1 MTATQTQA
9 TTTTIPLNKLIVS
22 ADNVRKTG
30 GGIGIDELA
39 ASISAHG
46 VLQNL
51 IVRFPEDDAKG
62 RYEVIAGGR
71 RLAALHMLAKSKKIA
86 KTFPVPCVVRA
97 PDEATELSLAENTK
111 RLAMHPADEFAAY
124 HALSQQGHQPAT
136 IALRFGVS
144 TRHVAQRL
152 KLANVSPRLLDVFR
166 ADEMT
171 LEHLMALTVTDD
183 HAVQERVW
191 AQTGSGWHPNSIRR
205 RLTEADV
212 AVTDKRVRFI
222 GLDSY
227 EAGGGTVKRDLF
239 SDDEDGWIEDAT
251 LLDRLASEKLARMV
265 PALEAEGWK
274 WVQITTGYPGPTA
287 ERLRRIYA
295 KPVPL
300 TEDEEARRE
309 KLAEEW
315 DELASLA
322 DGGGLT
328 DEQEARHREI
338 DAELAAFETR
348 AEGVFTTEQ
357 KATAGVFLYLDPD
370 GKPQT
375 AGGYVRPEDEQRGQ
389 DAEHH
394 EPGGDQEGIAN
405 DEDGTDDAEPGRV
418 ADRPQASES
427 TDAPT
432 TTLSATL
439 AAELQ
444 AHRTAAMQAMLADR
458 PDLALRVATF
468 TLAQQ
473 VFRLGYVRSMVGLH
487 ITKPSMMAAP
497 EIGETPAGKALAS
510 TQERLGSAVP
520 GCPDDLWQWLMEQ
533 DIAVVSDLFAFC
545 IAQGLD
551 AGAQDW
557 TEAPDCFPA
566 KLAQGLGLN
575 MGDWWRPTVDSFF
588 GKVTKATMLHSVKE
602 AAGPSVARQ
611 MDGMKKDTMAKAAE
625 EAVKGTTWLPT
636 LLRVPEQPAG

>member
-1 MTATQTQA
+1 MA
-9 TTTTIPLNKLIVS
+9 
-22 ADNVRKTG
+22 
-30 GGIGIDELA
+30 
-39 ASISAHG
+39 
-46 VLQNL
+46 
-51 IVRFPEDDAKG
+51 
-62 RYEVIAGGR
+62 
-71 RLAALHMLAKSKKIA
+71 
-86 KTFPVPCVVRA
+86 RA

-111 RLAMHPADEFAAY
+111 RLAKHPADEFAAY
-124 HALSQQGHQPAT
+124 HALSQQGHQPAV
-136 IALRFGVS
+136 IALRLGVS

-152 KLANVSPRLLDVFR
+152 KLANVSPRVLDLFR

-227 EAGGGTVKRDLF
+227 EVAGGTVKRDLF
-239 SDDEDGWIEDAT
+239 SDDDDGWIEDAA
-251 LLDRLASEKLARMV
+251 LLDRLASEKLAAMV

-309 KLAEEW
+309 KLTEEW
-315 DELASLA
+315 DELASRA

-328 DEQEARHREI
+328 DDEKARHRAV
-338 DAELAAFETR
+338 DAELVAFETR
-348 AEGVFTTEQ
+348 EEGVFTTEQ
-357 KATAGVFLYLDPD
+357 KAMAGAFLYIDPD
-370 GKPQT
+370 GKPQV
-375 AGGYVRPEDEQRGQ
+375 AGGYVRQEDEPRQ
-389 DAEHH
+389 DAERH
-394 EPGGDQEGIAN
+394 EPAGDEEDIVADEGAA
-405 DEDGTDDAEPGRV
+405 DEVEPGSV
-418 ADRPQASES
+418 ADRPQANEA
-427 TDAPT
+427 TDPPT
-432 TTLSATL
+432 AMPSATL

-444 AHRTAAMQAMLADR
+444 AHRSAAMQATLAER

-473 VFRLGYVRSMVGLH
+473 VFRLGYVRSMLALH

-510 TQERLGSAVP
+510 IQERLGSAVP
-520 GCPDDLWQWLMEQ
+520 GCPDDL
-533 DIAVVSDLFAFC
+533 
-545 IAQGLD
+545 
-551 AGAQDW
+551 
-557 TEAPDCFPA
+557 
-566 KLAQGLGLN
+566 
-575 MGDWWRPTVDSFF
+575 
-588 GKVTKATMLHSVKE
+588 
-602 AAGPSVARQ
+602 
-611 MDGMKKDTMAKAAE
+611 
-625 EAVKGTTWLPT
+625 
-636 LLRVPEQPAG
+636 